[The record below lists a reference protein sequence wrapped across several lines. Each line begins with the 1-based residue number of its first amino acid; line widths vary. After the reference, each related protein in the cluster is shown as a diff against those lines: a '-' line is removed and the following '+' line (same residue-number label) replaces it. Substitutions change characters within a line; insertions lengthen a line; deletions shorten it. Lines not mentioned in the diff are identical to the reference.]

1 MSLDLE
7 SALVATLKARCPRVS
22 PMVAPLDTAMPY
34 ATYQHIGGRPLG
46 YMDNTAADKRHA
58 LVQVNV
64 YAATAAAALQ
74 LLQDMAADLRAHAA
88 LVATPENEPIADPQ
102 PDFERY
108 GYLQD
113 FSIVGAR

>member
-7 SALVATLKARCPRVS
+7 TTLVAALKFRCPRVS
-22 PMVAPLDTAMPY
+22 PMVAPLDTPMPY
-34 ATYQHIGGRPLG
+34 LTWQHIGGRPLG

-58 LVQVNV
+58 LVQINV

-74 LLQDMAADLRAHAA
+74 LLQDLAADLRAHAA
-88 LVATPENEPIADPQ
+88 LAATPDNEPIADPQ